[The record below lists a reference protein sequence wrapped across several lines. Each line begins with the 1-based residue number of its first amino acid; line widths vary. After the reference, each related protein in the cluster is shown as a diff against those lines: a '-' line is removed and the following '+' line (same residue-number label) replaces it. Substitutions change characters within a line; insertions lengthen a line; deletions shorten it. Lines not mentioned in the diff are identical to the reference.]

1 MADKREEQAPDIR
14 HRDRAASG
22 VPHSGWAIGDRFSW
36 QEIKHRLLASA
47 GEEITSETRELFFS
61 SLTAGIAITLTL
73 IGFAVGTSNFPDNI
87 FLSAFLY
94 PLGFIYIILG
104 RFQLFTE
111 NTLPPVALILSRL
124 ASIPLLLR
132 VWGIVLAGNLIGAIV
147 GGYVLANTSVLSPE
161 AMEAATTFVVHGL
174 SLGWW
179 GVFFKAM
186 FAGWLVAGVVWLN
199 VAARDS
205 ITRVLVV
212 YLVFFMIGASNL
224 FHVVTAAAEVS
235 FVIFYSPGADILTL
249 FTDYWLPVLL
259 GNTAGGVLIFTNM
272 AHFQSEHKRYPEYR
286 ILNLRDWLFGMKGG
300 RQFGTPRPQPPK
312 KDD

>member
-1 MADKREEQAPDIR
+1 MAEKEKKPAPRIR
-14 HRDRAASG
+14 QHDQAASG

-36 QEIKHRLLASA
+36 QEIQHRLLASA
-47 GEEITSETRELFFS
+47 SEEITSDTRELIFS

-73 IGFAVGTSNFPDNI
+73 IGYAVGTSNFPDNI
-87 FLSAFLY
+87 FLGALLY

-104 RFQLFTE
+104 RFQLYTE

-132 VWGIVLAGNLIGAIV
+132 VWGIVLAGNLIGAIA
-147 GGYVLANTSVLSPE
+147 GGYVLANTSVLSPD
-161 AMEAATTFVVHGL
+161 AMEAATTFVDHGL
-174 SLGWW
+174 ELGWW
-179 GVFFKAM
+179 GVFFRAM

-199 VAARDS
+199 IAARDT

-212 YLVFFMIGASNL
+212 YLVFFMIGTSNL

-235 FVIFYSPGADILTL
+235 FFIFHTSGSDILIL

-272 AHFQSEHKRYPEYR
+272 AYFQSEHKRYPEYR
-286 ILNLRDWLFGMKGG
+286 ILSLRDWLIGMEGG
-300 RQFGTPRPQPPK
+300 RQFGTPRPQPPNN
-312 KDD
+312 DN